1 MKRSIVLAG
10 TIAAALALSALPV
23 LGQNEPGT
31 MPETKA
37 PAPGGA
43 SHAGPPHELPKPTN
57 LKVLPK
63 DIPVDQLKKIMENF
77 AGSLGVKCEF
87 CHERSAKTGHLD
99 FASDAKDDK
108 QIARIMMKM
117 THDINE
123 NFMSQVKDPD
133 AMPEDKHVA
142 CGTCHRGHKMPEH
155 FIVPK
160 PKEDGPPNGMM
171 QMKKPS

>member
-1 MKRSIVLAG
+1 MHRSIVFAG
-10 TIAAALALSALPV
+10 TIAAALALTALPV
-23 LGQNEPGT
+23 LGQNEPGS

-37 PAPGGA
+37 PPPSAGSHGG
-43 SHAGPPHELPKPTN
+43 PHEQLPKPTN

-63 DIPVDQLKKIMENF
+63 DISTDDLKKIMENF
-77 AGSLGVKCEF
+77 AGSLGVKCGF
-87 CHERSAKTGHLD
+87 CHERNAKTGHLD

-160 PKEDGPPNGMM
+160 PKDDGPPNGAM
-171 QMKKPS
+171 QMKKQ